1 MSSIEMI
8 APNCLVFEKIA
19 LCVRIFATDGD
30 SGATKSVAPGGKTM
44 NGAPTP
50 SLPLLSFPSLPS
62 QFNHFLSL
70 PFPLSFPPFPFLR
83 SRPP

>member
-19 LCVRIFATDGD
+19 LCVRILATDGD

-50 SLPLLSFPSLPS
+50 SLPPSSLPVPPLPI
-62 QFNHFLSL
+62 QPLPFPPFPPFLPSL
-70 PFPLSFPPFPFLR
+70 PFP
-83 SRPP
+83 